1 MKENYDN
8 LGLIIY
14 FFNGQDAGNN
24 LYIFLTD
31 MKTLISFH
39 FVSSSNIGQILNK
52 VDFFTVLPFF
62 NSIILIIAISFAIPI
77 IQRILCSRFDWTKKN
92 VLLKQKY
99 PSFSENMVLFTQYLL
114 YISKTYVAKISS
126 MFLQDRE
133 LGCRKGFLNKK
144 GIQRH
149 QYVCLCCLQK

>member
-31 MKTLISFH
+31 MKTLIFFH
-39 FVSSSNIGQILNK
+39 FVSSTNIGQILNK

-77 IQRILCSRFDWTKKN
+77 IQRILCSRFDWTKKMSFWSKSI
-92 VLLKQKY
+92 LLFLKTWCFLLNICYIYLKPMWQK
-99 PSFSENMVLFTQYLL
+99 SHQCF
-114 YISKTYVAKISS
+114 
-126 MFLQDRE
+126 
-133 LGCRKGFLNKK
+133 CRIGN
-144 GIQRH
+144 
-149 QYVCLCCLQK
+149 

>member
-1 MKENYDN
+1 MKENFDN
-8 LGLIIY
+8 LGPIIY

-31 MKTLISFH
+31 MKTLIFFH
-39 FVSSSNIGQILNK
+39 FVSSTNIGQILNK

-62 NSIILIIAISFAIPI
+62 NSITYHCNIFCNTNHSKNLVFKVW
-77 IQRILCSRFDWTKKN
+77 LDKKN

-133 LGCRKGFLNKK
+133 LGCRKGLLNKK
-144 GIQRH
+144 GI
-149 QYVCLCCLQK
+149 L